1 MDLSSNVT
9 GSCVIGVKSHWKLI
23 RVVLG
28 HFLVNFK
35 VKQNSIKTTHN
46 IYILI
51 ARYLLKNPKASSL
64 PIPTIIVLF
73 QKASMSITCTYHF
86 ISYMCTTHNIFQV
99 WKISLWKAEII
110 FTLNTCITYMI
121 HNLKLMKWNLEVYN
135 YRKQKLCFVTI
146 FKIISTSTFR
156 FINQILVIN
165 FL

>member
-9 GSCVIGVKSHWKLI
+9 GSCVIGVKKSQEASTCCTGSFPCK
-23 RVVLG
+23 
-28 HFLVNFK
+28 FK
-35 VKQNSIKTTHN
+35 IKQNSIKKTHN

-73 QKASMSITCTYHF
+73 QKAPMSITCTYHF

-110 FTLNTCITYMI
+110 FTVNTSITYMI

-146 FKIISTSTFR
+146 FKTISSSTYR
-156 FINQILVIN
+156 FINQILIIN